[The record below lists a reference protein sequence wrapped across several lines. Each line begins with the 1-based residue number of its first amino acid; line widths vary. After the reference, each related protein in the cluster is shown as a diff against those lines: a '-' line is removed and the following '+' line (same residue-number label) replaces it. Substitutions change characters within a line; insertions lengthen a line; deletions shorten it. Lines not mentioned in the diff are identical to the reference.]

1 MKTRNIPLL
10 AALAAAMLL
19 SGCETLGFG
28 KKNNDDEII
37 PTVTKKKADYGQA
50 YKDYVELG
58 AQYVQM
64 GRYDLAEPKLQRAI
78 DIDSRPPEAWNIL
91 AVLYEEKRDI
101 ASGNQIYQKLIHS
114 HPEYLLGYTNYA
126 TFLCKFDRDSEMQA
140 LLGQMRGRNAE
151 FKTAASIAEGNCMER
166 RGQSGAA
173 ENAYK
178 QAIAANPQAEGA
190 LLPLAQIALQKGDY
204 AGALRYLRVVHTYVG
219 YSPESVKLGIEA
231 ARKSGDTR
239 MEEELVR
246 VMRGNY
252 KSTPEAKSLGI

>member
-78 DIDSRPPEAWNIL
+78 EIDSRPPEAWNIL

-166 RGQSGAA
+166 RGQSGAT

>member
-91 AVLYEEKRDI
+91 AVLSEDKRDI

>member
-37 PTVTKKKADYGQA
+37 PTVTKKKADCGQA

-58 AQYVQM
+58 AQSLQT

-78 DIDSRPPEAWNIL
+78 EIDSRPPEAWNIL

-190 LLPLAQIALQKGDY
+190 ILPLAQSALQKGDY

>member
-37 PTVTKKKADYGQA
+37 PTGTKKKADYGQA

-78 DIDSRPPEAWNIL
+78 EIDSRPPEAWNIL

>member
-58 AQYVQM
+58 AQYLQM

-78 DIDSRPPEAWNIL
+78 EIDSRPPEAWNIL

-114 HPEYLLGYTNYA
+114 HP
-126 TFLCKFDRDSEMQA
+126 
-140 LLGQMRGRNAE
+140 
-151 FKTAASIAEGNCMER
+151 
-166 RGQSGAA
+166 
-173 ENAYK
+173 
-178 QAIAANPQAEGA
+178 
-190 LLPLAQIALQKGDY
+190 
-204 AGALRYLRVVHTYVG
+204 
-219 YSPESVKLGIEA
+219 
-231 ARKSGDTR
+231 
-239 MEEELVR
+239 
-246 VMRGNY
+246 
-252 KSTPEAKSLGI
+252 

>member
-1 MKTRNIPLL
+1 MKMKKFPLL
-10 AALAAAMLL
+10 CAAATVLL
-19 SGCETLGFG
+19 GGCSTFGFG
-28 KKNNDDEII
+28 GSNNDDDNV
-37 PTVTKKKADYGQA
+37 PTVVKKKADYGQA

-58 AQYVQM
+58 AQYLQM

-78 DIDSRPPEAWNIL
+78 EIDSHPPEAWNIL

-101 ASGNQIYQKLIHS
+101 ASGNQVYQKLIHS

-126 TFLCKFDRDSEMQA
+126 TFLCKFDRDSEMKA

-151 FKTAASIAEGNCMER
+151 FKAAAGIAEGNCMQR
-166 RGQSGAA
+166 RGQSGTA

-178 QAIAANPQAEGA
+178 QALAANPQAEGA
-190 LLPLAQIALQKGDY
+190 LLPLAQISLQKGDY

-219 YSPESVKLGIEA
+219 YSPESVQLGIEA

-252 KSTPEAKSLGI
+252 KSTPEAKALGI

>member
-1 MKTRNIPLL
+1 MKPRNTPPL
-10 AALAAAMLL
+10 AACAAALLL
-19 SGCETLGFG
+19 SGCETFGFG
-28 KKNNDDEII
+28 KKNSDDDII
-37 PTVTKKKADYGQA
+37 PTVVKKKADYGQA

-58 AQYVQM
+58 AQYLQM
-64 GRYDLAEPKLQRAI
+64 GRYDLAEPKLKRAI
-78 DIDSRPPEAWNIL
+78 EIDSHPPEAWNIL
-91 AVLYEEKRDI
+91 AILYEEKRDI

-151 FKTAASIAEGNCMER
+151 FKAAAYIAEGNCMQR
-166 RGQSGAA
+166 RGQSGSA

-178 QAIAANPQAEGA
+178 QAIAANPQSEGA
-190 LLPLAQIALQKGDY
+190 LLPLAQIALEKGDY
-204 AGALRYLRVVHTYVG
+204 AGAMRYLRVVHTYVG
-219 YSPESVKLGIEA
+219 YSPESVKIGIEA

>member
-1 MKTRNIPLL
+1 
-10 AALAAAMLL
+10 
-19 SGCETLGFG
+19 
-28 KKNNDDEII
+28 
-37 PTVTKKKADYGQA
+37 
-50 YKDYVELG
+50 
-58 AQYVQM
+58 
-64 GRYDLAEPKLQRAI
+64 
-78 DIDSRPPEAWNIL
+78 
-91 AVLYEEKRDI
+91 
-101 ASGNQIYQKLIHS
+101 
-114 HPEYLLGYTNYA
+114 
-126 TFLCKFDRDSEMQA
+126 
-140 LLGQMRGRNAE
+140 
-151 FKTAASIAEGNCMER
+151 MER